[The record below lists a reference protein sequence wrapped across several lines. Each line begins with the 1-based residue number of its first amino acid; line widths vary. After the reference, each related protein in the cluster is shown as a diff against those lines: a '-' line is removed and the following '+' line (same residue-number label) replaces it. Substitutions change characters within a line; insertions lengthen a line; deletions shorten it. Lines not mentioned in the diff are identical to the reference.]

1 VYRPIAGNE
10 GPVGALHE
18 GKTLL
23 VTGAGGCI
31 GSALAKRLATFQP
44 RLIILLDHSEQNL
57 HQIRLEFSNIAK
69 FERHVCILGD
79 ILDGALVNEL
89 FESYSP
95 DIIYHAAA
103 FKHVPLME
111 RNPIAVVRNNAI
123 GTWHLAKAAVRYA
136 AECFIMISTDKAVN
150 PRSVM
155 GAAKRVAELALLRLS
170 VGKTPMS
177 AVRFG
182 NVLGSHGSVVPLFRQ
197 QIERGGPVTVTH
209 PAASRYFLTLR
220 EAVDLIL
227 TVTSL
232 SEGGVIFVPEL
243 GSPVKIVDLAE
254 RLIRE
259 TGMESAEQIKIVF
272 TELRP
277 GEKLTEELFSERESL
292 EPTVDAR
299 LYKISG
305 PQISGQT
312 LDMLLHKLH
321 DGVLQRN
328 LAGMMETLCSIV
340 PEYQPSETLLELL
353 KPSPA

>member
-1 VYRPIAGNE
+1 
-10 GPVGALHE
+10 
-18 GKTLL
+18 
-23 VTGAGGCI
+23 
-31 GSALAKRLATFQP
+31 
-44 RLIILLDHSEQNL
+44 
-57 HQIRLEFSNIAK
+57 
-69 FERHVCILGD
+69 
-79 ILDGALVNEL
+79 
-89 FESYSP
+89 
-95 DIIYHAAA
+95 
-103 FKHVPLME
+103 
-111 RNPIAVVRNNAI
+111 
-123 GTWHLAKAAVRYA
+123 
-136 AECFIMISTDKAVN
+136 
-150 PRSVM
+150 
-155 GAAKRVAELALLRLS
+155 
-170 VGKTPMS
+170 
-177 AVRFG
+177 
-182 NVLGSHGSVVPLFRQ
+182 
-197 QIERGGPVTVTH
+197 VTVTH

-254 RLIRE
+254 RLIRK